1 MNSKENKFLN
11 RNSPEYIQEL
21 LIRKKEKIKKMN
33 KTTEKLVR
41 IMVELENIIEEEEII
56 RECKELVPPEDNIVR
71 FN

>member
-1 MNSKENKFLN
+1 MF
-11 RNSPEYIQEL
+11 L

-56 RECKELVPPEDNIVR
+56 RECKVLVPPEDNIVR
-71 FN
+71 FE

>member
-1 MNSKENKFLN
+1 MNKFLN

-41 IMVELENIIEEEEII
+41 IMNELENIIEEEEII
-56 RECKELVPPEDNIVR
+56 RECKVLVPPEDNIVR
-71 FN
+71 FE

>member
-1 MNSKENKFLN
+1 MNKFLN

-33 KTTEKLVR
+33 KTTEKLVK

-56 RECKELVPPEDNIVR
+56 RECKLLIPPDDNIVR

>member
-1 MNSKENKFLN
+1 MNKFLN

-33 KTTEKLVR
+33 KTTEKLVK

-56 RECKELVPPEDNIVR
+56 RECKLLLVPPEDNIVR

>member
-1 MNSKENKFLN
+1 MNKFLN

-33 KTTEKLVR
+33 KTTDKLVR

-56 RECKELVPPEDNIVR
+56 RDCKVLVTPEDNIVR

>member
-1 MNSKENKFLN
+1 MNKFVN

-21 LIRKKEKIKKMN
+21 LKRKKEKVRKMN

-56 RECKELVPPEDNIVR
+56 RDCKELVPPENNIVR